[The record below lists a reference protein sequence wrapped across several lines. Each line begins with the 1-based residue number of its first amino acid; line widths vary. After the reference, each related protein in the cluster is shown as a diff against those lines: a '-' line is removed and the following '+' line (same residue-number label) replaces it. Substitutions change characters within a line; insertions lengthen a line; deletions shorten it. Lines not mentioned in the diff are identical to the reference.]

1 MQVAATKLIE
11 GKSLSSSSSSS
22 QQRPSLQRVLTP
34 MDANTLQLCLSAGNY
49 PMAKRHL
56 VGLAG
61 LVEVAPKSTGLT
73 ALDFLRF
80 HYYAGLVWGGLKAWP
95 EAVESFKLA
104 VTMPSEAVSTVSVEA
119 YKKLVLSSL
128 ICKGK
133 KPVLPPYTATPV
145 VRCLKLAARVYDNLA
160 ARFEEDDPA
169 GLEAEVAKEFE
180 LLEKDKNVGLA
191 KQVRA
196 TPHVYFLP
204 CFVGC
209 LVLSN
214 LGGGSCSG
222 PNMSLCYVFTM
233 FNFLFHR

>member
-1 MQVAATKLIE
+1 
-11 GKSLSSSSSSS
+11 
-22 QQRPSLQRVLTP
+22 
-34 MDANTLQLCLSAGNY
+34 
-49 PMAKRHL
+49 MAKRHL

-169 GLEAEVAKEFE
+169 GLEAEVAKEYE

-214 LGGGSCSG
+214 LCVMFSRCSIF
-222 PNMSLCYVFTM
+222 YFTGDCRSQAPASAA
-233 FNFLFHR
+233 FDLLLHHAEPGRHRGKSRA